1 MAFSRFAKTLRAAA
15 TVAALCAAAPVAVA
29 DDAAPFGK
37 PGEPVNLIV
46 GYQPYF
52 TPSWSGV
59 VMKAKG
65 FWKQHLPAG
74 SEVTFELGIQGSVLV
89 GKMMAGKLQIAY
101 LGDMPTIIAS
111 TKPEVADIRIVAAV
125 GTSQQQCN
133 LFLVRKDAPDFKSAE
148 DAVKWLDG
156 KIVATPQ
163 GSCTDSFARKV
174 FQRLGVKPAKYFN
187 QGADQMAESFKA
199 GKIDGGVLWEPY
211 AARFVEEGVA
221 RRVASGVNFNE
232 FDGTFMVM
240 RQDFMAARPDVAKAW
255 LEAELD
261 AELFIADPKNAAEI
275 SAILVAE
282 ANGFSKKELWTALY
296 GDYPS
301 AIGGSPDRLALDFV
315 LTPRIRTQL
324 DAANAFLFGLKRVP
338 GPTLRQEAV
347 ADGIAREVLEAR
359 GSKSPVGIVK
369 SLPDTSFTQ

>member
-1 MAFSRFAKTLRAAA
+1 MAMITFGKTLRAAV
-15 TVAALCAAAPVAVA
+15 TVVALTTAASSAFA
-29 DDAAPFGK
+29 DDAAPYGK
-37 PGEPVNLIV
+37 PGEPVKLTV

-52 TPSWSGV
+52 TEAWSGV
-59 VMKAKG
+59 VMKAKA

-89 GKMMAGKLQIAY
+89 GKMMAGKLQIGY
-101 LGDMPTIIAS
+101 LGDMPSIIAS
-111 TKPEVADIRIVAAV
+111 TKPEVADIRIVAVAS
-125 GTSQQQCN
+125 TSQQQCT
-133 LFLVRKDAPDFKSAE
+133 LFLVRKDAPEFKSAE

-163 GSCTDSFARKV
+163 GSCTDRFARKV
-174 FQRLGVKPAKYFN
+174 FQKLGVKPAKYFN

-211 AARFVEEGVA
+211 TARFLEDGVA
-221 RRVASGVNFNE
+221 RRVASGVNFND
-232 FDGTFMVM
+232 FDAAFMVM
-240 RQDFMAARPDVAKAW
+240 RQDFMAARPDVEKAW

-261 AELFIADPKNAAEI
+261 AQLFLADPKNAAEI
-275 SAILVAE
+275 AALVLPE
-282 ANGFSKKELWTALY
+282 TSGFAKKALWTALY

-315 LTPRIRTQL
+315 VTPRIKTQL
-324 DAANAFLFGLKRVP
+324 DSANAFLFDLKRVP
-338 GPTLRQEAV
+338 GPTLRQDAV
-347 ADGIAREVLEAR
+347 ADGVAREVLEAR
-359 GSKSPVGIVK
+359 GLKSPVGIVK